1 MMSATASLD
10 ELIADF
16 EELEEPIE
24 RLAHLEEIGRNL
36 TPMPENLRTEENRVL
51 GCQSMVWLVAKQ
63 RGSKP
68 PILEF
73 QAYSDAPIVRGEI
86 AVLLA
91 AYSGKT
97 PQEILD
103 FPIEELIAR
112 LKLRKSLSPLRSN
125 GLYSMVKRIQTMAAE
140 RASKSKVQSPT
151 PKVRSQESGVSGQ
164 KSEVSTQKSEAGGDE
179 VEQVGLLSAALRD
192 DFPILST
199 VLEDGQP
206 LVYFDNAASA
216 QRPKRVI
223 ASIVE
228 AYQHYYSN
236 VHRGGHALAV
246 ESTTRY
252 EKARETIRHL
262 LNARSNDEVLFTAGA
277 TAAINLVARSWG
289 DTNCRKGDEIL
300 LTQMEHHS
308 NIVPWQQLAERTGC
322 TIKWL
327 PLTDGYELDLDA
339 LDGLLS
345 ERTKLVAFTAIS
357 NVLGTINP
365 VKMIVEKAHAAGA
378 KVLVDAAQH
387 VPHETTDVQAW
398 DADFVALSGHK
409 LMGPSGVGVL
419 YGRRELLEAMPPFL
433 GGGSM
438 IKTVTL
444 DGFTPADLP
453 YKFEAGTPMIVPAIG
468 LGVATEYLLGIGL
481 ARIQAHELALTR
493 CAHELLAEIPGVRI
507 LGPAPEKKGGI
518 VSFVVDGIHADD
530 VSRVLDLKGIAVRAG
545 HHCAMPLH
553 KRYGL
558 EASCRASFYL
568 YNTLEEVERLATAL
582 GQAKKVFQ
590 RE

>member
-1 MMSATASLD
+1 MMSLD

-16 EELEEPIE
+16 EDLEEPIE
-24 RLAHLEEIGRNL
+24 RLAHLEEIGRSL
-36 TPMPENLRTEENRVL
+36 PPMPENLRTEENRVL
-51 GCQSMVWLVAKQ
+51 GCQSMVWFVAQQ
-63 RGSKP
+63 RPGNP
-68 PILEF
+68 PSLEF

-86 AVLLA
+86 TVLLA
-91 AYSGKT
+91 AYSGKS

-112 LKLRKSLSPLRSN
+112 LKLRSFLTPLRSN
-125 GLYSMVKRIQTMAAE
+125 GLYSMVKRIETLAAE
-140 RASKSKVQSPT
+140 AGGR
-151 PKVRSQESGVSGQ
+151 VRETRELPPRPEVRGQESGVRGQGSG
-164 KSEVSTQKSEAGGDE
+164 
-179 VEQVGLLSAALRD
+179 VGLLSSSLRD

-206 LVYFDNAASA
+206 LAYLDNAASA
-216 QRPKRVI
+216 QRPRPVI
-223 ASIVE
+223 AAIVE
-228 AYQHYYSN
+228 AYQTYYSN

-252 EKARETIRHL
+252 EQARETIRRL
-262 LNARSNDEVLFTAGA
+262 LHARSKDEVLFTAGA

-289 DTNCRKGDEIL
+289 DTNCRQGDEIL

-322 TIKWL
+322 TIRWL
-327 PLTDGYELDLDA
+327 PLTDGYELDLA
-339 LDGLLS
+339 EFDGLLS
-345 ERTKLVAFTAIS
+345 ERTRLVAFTAVS

-365 VKMIVEKAHAAGA
+365 VKTIIDKAHAVGA

-387 VPHETTDVQAW
+387 VPHEPTDVQAW

-419 YGRRELLEAMPPFL
+419 YGRQELLSAMPPFL

-444 DGFTPADLP
+444 EGFTPADLP

-468 LGVATEYLLGIGL
+468 LGVAAEYLAQIGL
-481 ARIQAHELALTR
+481 PRIQAHELALTHY
-493 CAHELLAEIPGVRI
+493 AHELLAEIPGVRI

-518 VSFVVDGIHADD
+518 VSFVVDGIHAED
-530 VSRVLDLKGIAVRAG
+530 VSRVLDLKGIAVRSG

-553 KRYGL
+553 KRYGV

-582 GQAKKVFQ
+582 GEAKKVFR

>member
-1 MMSATASLD
+1 MMSATSSLD

-16 EELEEPIE
+16 EDLEEPIE
-24 RLAHLEEIGRNL
+24 RLAHLEEIGRSL
-36 TPMPENLRTEENRVL
+36 PTMPGNLRTEENRVL
-51 GCQSMVWLVAKQ
+51 GCQSMVWFVAHQ
-63 RGSKP
+63 RPGTP

-86 AVLLA
+86 VVLLT
-91 AYSGKT
+91 AYSGKS

-112 LKLRKSLSPLRSN
+112 LKLRSFLTPLRSN
-125 GLYSMVKRIQTMAAE
+125 GLYSMVKRIQSLAA
-140 RASKSKVQSPT
+140 
-151 PKVRSQESGVSGQ
+151 
-164 KSEVSTQKSEAGGDE
+164 EAGGRIRE
-179 VEQVGLLSAALRD
+179 TRELPPRPESRGQESEISGQGSEAGLLSAALRD
-192 DFPILST
+192 DFPILSK

-206 LVYFDNAASA
+206 LAYLDNAASA
-216 QRPKRVI
+216 QRPRPVI
-223 ASIVE
+223 AAIVE
-228 AYQHYYSN
+228 AYQTYYSN

-252 EKARETIRHL
+252 EQARETIRRL
-262 LNARSNDEVLFTAGA
+262 LHARSKDEVLFTAGA

-289 DTNCRKGDEIL
+289 DTNCRQGDEIL

-322 TIKWL
+322 TIRWL
-327 PLTDGYELDLDA
+327 PLTDGYELDLSA

-345 ERTKLVAFTAIS
+345 ERTKLVAFTAVS

-365 VKMIVEKAHAAGA
+365 VKTIIDKAHAVGA

-387 VPHETTDVQAW
+387 VPHEPTDVQAW

-409 LMGPSGVGVL
+409 LLGPSGVGVL
-419 YGRRELLEAMPPFL
+419 YGRQELLSAMPPFL

-444 DGFTPADLP
+444 EGFTPADLP

-468 LGVATEYLLGIGL
+468 LGVAADYLTQIGL
-481 ARIQAHELALTR
+481 PRIQAHELALTR
-493 CAHELLAEIPGVRI
+493 YAHELLAEIPGVRI

-518 VSFVVDGIHADD
+518 VSFVVDGIHAED
-530 VSRVLDLKGIAVRAG
+530 VSRVLDLKGIAVRSG

-553 KRYGL
+553 KRYGV

-582 GQAKKVFQ
+582 GEAKKVFR

>member
-1 MMSATASLD
+1 MMATTASLD

-24 RLAHLEEIGRNL
+24 RLALLEEVGRSL
-36 TPMPENLRTEENRVL
+36 PPMPENLRTEENRVL
-51 GCQSMVWLVAKQ
+51 GCQSMVWFVAKQ
-63 RGSKP
+63 RGGNP
-68 PILEF
+68 PVLEF

-97 PQEILD
+97 PQQILD
-103 FPIEELIAR
+103 FPIEDLIAR
-112 LKLRKSLSPLRSN
+112 LKLRSFLTPLRSN
-125 GLYSMVKRIQTMAAE
+125 GLYSMVKRIQTLAGEAGG
-140 RASKSKVQSPT
+140 KG
-151 PKVRSQESGVSGQ
+151 SGVRVQGSGAEVRGQKTEVGGQ
-164 KSEVSTQKSEAGGDE
+164 KSEVRDPDSEA
-179 VEQVGLLSAALRD
+179 GLLSAALRD
-192 DFPILST
+192 DFPILAT

-216 QRPKRVI
+216 QRPKQVI
-223 ASIVE
+223 AAIVE
-228 AYQHYYSN
+228 AYQNYYSN

-252 EKARETIRHL
+252 ERARETMRRL
-262 LNARSNDEVLFTAGA
+262 LNARSSNEILFTAGA

-289 DTNCRKGDEIL
+289 DANCRRGDEIL
-300 LTQMEHHS
+300 LTEMEHHS
-308 NIVPWQQLAERTGC
+308 NIVPWQQLAERSGC

-327 PLTDGYELDLDA
+327 PLTDGYELDLTA

-365 VKMIVEKAHAAGA
+365 VKAIIDKAHAVGA

-387 VPHETTDVQAW
+387 VPHEQTDVQTW
-398 DADFVALSGHK
+398 QADFVVLSGHK

-419 YGRRELLEAMPPFL
+419 YGRRELLESMPPFL

-444 DGFTPADLP
+444 EGFTPADLP

-468 LGVATEYLLGIGL
+468 LGVAADYLTQIGL
-481 ARIQAHELALTR
+481 PRIQAHELALTR
-493 CAHELLAEIPGVRI
+493 CAHELLSEIPGVRI

-518 VSFVVDGIHADD
+518 VSFVVEGIHAED

-553 KRYGL
+553 RRYGV

-582 GQAKKVFQ
+582 GQAKKVFR